1 MGYGFIMPQRCFLAM
16 EKLFYQ
22 KLIPITVLMLFL
34 GFMNAI
40 AMGTPYNN
48 PFLTQNGHL
57 NAELEFQDG
66 QMGYVG
72 ISGITWTILPNG
84 TCQASRFINDTASPP
99 HQTCHLD
106 QQNLITLA
114 NTLSD
119 QNFAGL
125 PHEILSEPTLN
136 PHRLTIRLG
145 EKSSTLVLQMG
156 QSIENALTTQP
167 NQPETPRSRFLTIAQ
182 VIDRLIKQHCG
193 ND

>member
-1 MGYGFIMPQRCFLAM
+1 MPQRHFWAM
-16 EKLFYQ
+16 EKLFDQ
-22 KLIPITVLMLFL
+22 KLIPITVLLLLL
-34 GFMNAI
+34 GLMTAM

-48 PFLTQNGHL
+48 PFLTPDGYL

-66 QMGYVG
+66 QMGFVG

-84 TCQASRFINDTASPP
+84 TCQASRFVNDTVSSP
-99 HQTCHLD
+99 HQTCHLE
-106 QQNLITLA
+106 QQDLVMLA

-125 PHEILSEPTLN
+125 PSEIPSAPALN
-136 PHRLTIRLG
+136 PHRLMIRLG
-145 EKSSTLVLQMG
+145 KKSSTLTLQTG

-167 NQPETPRSRFLTIAQ
+167 YQPELPRSRFLTIAQ
-182 VIDRLIKQHCG
+182 GIDQLIKRHCG